1 MAAGAAFV
9 VGFETVSLRSPLKL
23 LNGSTFR
30 WIVVTRCSADVRVP
44 SAEQRG
50 ARPYMANAQNA
61 SLWNFSPPFCL
72 ILKTGKENLLEH
84 AQTAPMTAAKRR
96 ALFRGIDGV

>member
-1 MAAGAAFV
+1 
-9 VGFETVSLRSPLKL
+9 
-23 LNGSTFR
+23 
-30 WIVVTRCSADVRVP
+30 
-44 SAEQRG
+44 
-50 ARPYMANAQNA
+50 MANAQNA

-84 AQTAPMTAAKRR
+84 AQTAPMTAAQRR